1 MNKKNEKSELKDEKK
16 VDGRSVRQKTIYDD
30 SQLKL
35 INSAIKLL
43 QDPDLDKK
51 KINVSMIAKNAGTS
65 VATAY
70 NHFPNNMV
78 DVYGAIFN
86 SAFQDV
92 ERELVEYFKSVED
105 PKLRINKFIELQ
117 AEAVIQLG
125 AAARYMFFNINE
137 IVSSGNW
144 ITNEPFDVLLNLC
157 LDYTKD
163 HQSIDAKKLAL
174 NTIRNF
180 NGCLFMWMRYNSES
194 SFWSKFTNEW
204 FLHETLLALEQAL
217 VVQGNQ

>member
-1 MNKKNEKSELKDEKK
+1 MKDEKK
-16 VDGRSVRQKTIYDD
+16 IDGRSVRQKTIYDD

-35 INSAIKLL
+35 INSAIELL
-43 QDPDLDKK
+43 QDPDKDQK

-86 SAFQDV
+86 SAFQGV
-92 ERELVEYFKSVED
+92 ERELVEYFKSFED

-117 AEAVIQLG
+117 AEAIIKLG

-144 ITNEPFDVLLNLC
+144 ITNEPFDVLLKLC
-157 LDYTKD
+157 TDYTKNNKL
-163 HQSIDAKKLAL
+163 IDAKKLAL

-194 SFWSKFTNEW
+194 GFWSTFTDEW
-204 FLHETLLALEQAL
+204 FLYETSLALEQGL
-217 VVQGNQ
+217 DVQKKNQ

>member
-1 MNKKNEKSELKDEKK
+1 MKDEKK
-16 VDGRSVRQKTIYDD
+16 VDGRSARQKTIYDD

-125 AAARYMFFNINE
+125 AAARYMFFTINE

-144 ITNEPFDVLLNLC
+144 ISNEPFDVLLNLC
-157 LDYTKD
+157 DAYIKDY
-163 HQSIDAKKLAL
+163 QSIDAKKLAL

-180 NGCLFMWMRYNSES
+180 NGCLFMWMRFSSES
-194 SFWSKFTNEW
+194 SFWSSFTDEW
-204 FLHETLLALEQAL
+204 FLYETSLALDQAL
-217 VVQGNQ
+217 AVQGNQ

>member
-1 MNKKNEKSELKDEKK
+1 MKDEKK
-16 VDGRSVRQKTIYDD
+16 IDGRSVRQKTIYDD

-86 SAFQDV
+86 SGNKGV
-92 ERELVEYFKSVED
+92 EKELAEYFKSVED
-105 PKLRINKFIELQ
+105 PKLRINKFVELQ
-117 AEAVIQLG
+117 AEAVIELG
-125 AAARYMFFNINE
+125 AAARYMFFNVNE

-144 ITNEPFDVLLNLC
+144 MTKEPFDVLLNLC
-157 LDYTKD
+157 REYTKKNE
-163 HQSIDAKKLAL
+163 SIDAKKLAL

-180 NGCLFMWMRYNSES
+180 NGCLFMWMRYNSTS
-194 SFWSKFTNEW
+194 TFWSTFTDEW
-204 FLHETLLALEQAL
+204 FLNETSLALEQGLA
-217 VVQGNQ
+217 VQGN

>member
-1 MNKKNEKSELKDEKK
+1 MKDENKI
-16 VDGRSVRQKTIYDD
+16 DGRSLRQKTIYDE

-35 INSAIKLL
+35 IQSAIELL
-43 QDPDLDKK
+43 QDPDIDHKD
-51 KINVSMIAKNAGTS
+51 INVSTIAKNVGTS

-86 SAFQDV
+86 SAFQGI
-92 ERELVEYFKSVED
+92 ESELVEYFKSVED

-117 AEAVIQLG
+117 AKAIINLG

-144 ITNEPFDVLLNLC
+144 ISNEPFDVLLNLC
-157 LDYTKD
+157 IDYVKD
-163 HQSIDAKKLAL
+163 YQSIDAKKLAL

-180 NGCLFMWMRYNSES
+180 NGCLFMWMRYNITS
-194 SFWSKFTNEW
+194 SFWSTFTDEW
-204 FLHETLLALEQAL
+204 FLNETSFALEQGLA
-217 VVQGNQ
+217 VQGNQ

>member
-1 MNKKNEKSELKDEKK
+1 MKDEKK
-16 VDGRSVRQKTIYDD
+16 IDGRAVRQKTIYDD

-86 SAFQDV
+86 SGFQGV
-92 ERELVEYFKSVED
+92 EKELSEYFKSVED
-105 PKLRINKFIELQ
+105 PKLRINKFVELQ
-117 AEAVIQLG
+117 AEAVIELG
-125 AAARYMFFNINE
+125 AAARYMFFNVNE

-144 ITNEPFDVLLNLC
+144 MTKEPFDVLLNLC
-157 LDYTKD
+157 REYTKKNE
-163 HQSIDAKKLAL
+163 SIDAKKLAL

-180 NGCLFMWMRYNSES
+180 NGCLFMWMRYNSTSTFWS
-194 SFWSKFTNEW
+194 SFTDEW
-204 FLHETLLALEQAL
+204 FLNETSLALEQGLA
-217 VVQGNQ
+217 VQGN

>member
-1 MNKKNEKSELKDEKK
+1 MKDEKK
-16 VDGRSVRQKTIYDD
+16 IDGRSVRQKTIYDD

-86 SAFQDV
+86 SGFQGV
-92 ERELVEYFKSVED
+92 EEELLEYFKSVED
-105 PKLRINKFIELQ
+105 PKLRINKFVELQ
-117 AEAVIQLG
+117 AEAVIELG
-125 AAARYMFFNINE
+125 AAARYMFFNVNE

-144 ITNEPFDVLLNLC
+144 MTKEPFDVLLNLC
-157 LDYTKD
+157 REYTKKNE
-163 HQSIDAKKLAL
+163 SIDAKKLAL

-180 NGCLFMWMRYNSES
+180 NGCLFMWMRYNSSSTFWS
-194 SFWSKFTNEW
+194 SFTDEW
-204 FLHETLLALEQAL
+204 FLNETSLALEQGLA
-217 VVQGNQ
+217 VQGN